1 MGVSVFGQV
10 WKAYDVWRLRDDL
23 GDASRPVLPDGS
35 RKSDADMLAVFRAD
49 ADGGDYVF
57 VNDRG

>member
-1 MGVSVFGQV
+1 MGVSVFSQV
-10 WKAYDVWRLRDDL
+10 WKAYDVWRLRGDL

-49 ADGGDYVF
+49 ADCGSYAV

>member
-1 MGVSVFGQV
+1 MGVSVFSQV

-49 ADGGDYVF
+49 ADRGNYAL